1 MTRTACRTSRSSG
14 CRSCGSSGGSACGA
28 ARRRACAPVV
38 LVGLRTETREKSL
51 FGEAAEEDGRAFAD
65 KLGCQG
71 YSEVTPDGDVTD
83 VFQAVVEAYMKNLKV
98 ESCTKTCVVM

>member
-1 MTRTACRTSRSSG
+1 MPEEGMGGRKGRRGGATESL
-14 CRSCGSSGGSACGA
+14 GS
-28 ARRRACAPVV
+28 VV
-38 LVGLRTETREKSL
+38 LGGLRTETGGKSL